1 MSKETMNYDNY
12 DDYKKP
18 ELYIYVV
25 VTVVFLLF
33 IGQFLIG
40 LD

>member
-1 MSKETMNYDNY
+1 MNYDNY

-18 ELYIYVV
+18 ELYIYAVIAV
-25 VTVVFLLF
+25 GLFLF
-33 IGQFLIG
+33 FGQFFLG

>member
-1 MSKETMNYDNY
+1 MNYDNY

-18 ELYIYVV
+18 EMYIYAVLAV
-25 VTVVFLLF
+25 GFLLF